1 MESIGDIVAGG
12 LGGLACVLAGQPLDT
27 VKVKLQT
34 YPHLYRSTYHALTKT
49 MAEEGVRGFY
59 AGSASAMISNVG
71 ENAVLFVFYGHC
83 QRLVQWAAGLED
95 ASDMTVA
102 HRAFAGSLASVFS
115 SFAITPPDRIK
126 CTQQVLRQAVG
137 KTRAGT
143 FHDNYRYDFNRY
155 TTILNVGAKVKHH
168 IK

>member
-1 MESIGDIVAGG
+1 MSAKFKAFSFPVIKSYSVVPVFRSSVIPRFPVSR
-12 LGGLACVLAGQPLDT
+12 VP
-27 VKVKLQT
+27 
-34 YPHLYRSTYHALTKT
+34 PHLYRSTYHALTKT

-95 ASDMTVA
+95 ASDMTVG
-102 HRAFAGSLASVFS
+102 HRAFSGSLASVFS

-137 KTRAGT
+137 KTRA
-143 FHDNYRYDFNRY
+143 
-155 TTILNVGAKVKHH
+155 
-168 IK
+168 